1 MESIRKL
8 IAVAVAL
15 PVLTLIAIPT
25 SALAG
30 ADFCRT
36 DSSGT
41 RGCGFASKEQCLAMA
56 SGRGGTCDPNPFYKD
71 PNSAFAYEPK
81 GNHSHSKKTVE

>member
-8 IAVAVAL
+8 IAVAAAL
-15 PVLTLIAIPT
+15 PVLTLAAIPT
-25 SALAG
+25 SAV
-30 ADFCRT
+30 ADDYCRT

-41 RGCGFASKEQCLAMA
+41 RACGFVAKQQCLAMA

-71 PNSAFAYEPK
+71 PNSALAYLPN
-81 GNHSHSKKTVE
+81 GNHSHNKR